1 MKKLTNENVGGDIVK
16 DNDVYQLRD
25 NTSLNN
31 LVLSSTLLH
40 AGKQTR
46 GNKHEEQEEAYF
58 FVSGFGEMS
67 IDDERFSVKPGDII
81 LIEGG
86 EFHRVYNTSQEDLYF
101 VCVFN
106 GNRSHQ

>member
-25 NTSLNN
+25 NTSLKN

-40 AGKQTR
+40 ADKQTT
-46 GNKHEEQEEAYF
+46 GHKHEGQEEVYF

-67 IDDERFSVKPGDII
+67 IDDERFSVKPGDIV
-81 LIEGG
+81 LIEDG

-101 VCVFN
+101 VCVFD
-106 GNRSHQ
+106 GNRNH